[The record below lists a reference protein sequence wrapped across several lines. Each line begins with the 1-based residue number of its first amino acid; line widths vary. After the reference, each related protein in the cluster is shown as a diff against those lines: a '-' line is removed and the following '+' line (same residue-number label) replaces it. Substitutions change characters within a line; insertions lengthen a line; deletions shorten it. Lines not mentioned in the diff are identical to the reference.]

1 MGSKQRKWQVGN
13 DGDRYA
19 DARHRAGMDEIPLQ
33 NRRILIDERVGKM
46 KQRALALAIKRMIW
60 AEVALT
66 ATLAA
71 PAFAQSQPSPGGAAV
86 AEEVANDAPASTGAE
101 AATQGKNKVAQIK
114 RFEVTGSLIR
124 SADKIGFN
132 QVQTVTAKDIEQSGY
147 TTVSDF
153 LRGVSANS
161 SSSWGEGSGAQ
172 GSFAPGGAGIA
183 LRGLSEKYTL
193 VLVDGQRVAPYAFAV
208 NGTDQFFDLNTLPI
222 NIIDRIEIVKT
233 GAVSQYGSDAIA
245 GVVNII
251 TKKNFQGLELGGS
264 YGGATQ
270 DGGGAGTTQF
280 SILGGIGDLNADR
293 FNVTA
298 ALSYYKSNGILGSD
312 RDMTQNQDFSNFP
325 GGLNNESLSY
335 WRRNGT
341 NIPLGPCPN
350 GGRQLPSGSTAQ
362 AFGSSGTV
370 CGNNTAY
377 ASSISPWTERLS
389 AKVHADFKISDA
401 MQAFAD
407 LWESNNTT
415 VTNSGVGRLGSSTQ
429 TFDPATGGVK
439 LVSNV
444 VPGSNP
450 YNPFG
455 VPTQLR
461 YAFGQTQS
469 VRTSANFWRAATGVK
484 GTFETPKAGDWD
496 WSVAYSHSQ
505 SVVSNNFSN
514 RIRASV
520 LENLI
525 QNGGFDF
532 ANPSATPNGLNGLYG
547 NAETQAIT
555 KLDTVDAT
563 LATPNLFTLP
573 TGNVGLGL
581 GAQFRHESQYIGTGL
596 GWADGTFIAPAMQSV
611 NGQRNV
617 AAIYYQI
624 DVPILKNLTFSQSG
638 RYDHYSDFGGAFSP
652 RFALR
657 FQPVREFTTYAS
669 YTRGFRAP
677 TLIENT
683 SSRTFGT
690 QGVIDSHDPNNPG
703 AYNLTEEIQAG
714 NQNLQPERTKN
725 YNIGFQLSPTRTTDI
740 GFDWYKIHVDNVI
753 GTDDVQ
759 AVVDANDPSRVV
771 RNPNG
776 SIAYVLLPYKNL
788 SHLDTDGFETTFRQS
803 VKTAVGTFT
812 LSGDWA
818 YVWHFKMPVGGV
830 DTDFAG
836 NNGSVNQPFG
846 GSFPR
851 WKGNTDLNWN
861 YRKWNT
867 TLTWIYVGPYSQ
879 AILPAGNYPGQQDS
893 VASYSQFNLNVS
905 YTGFKHWTLYAGINN
920 IFNRKPP
927 FDPVYMNAAY
937 QTGYD
942 TSLYTYVGRFAQAG
956 ATYRF

>member
-1 MGSKQRKWQVGN
+1 
-13 DGDRYA
+13 
-19 DARHRAGMDEIPLQ
+19 MDEIPLQ

-71 PAFAQSQPSPGGAAV
+71 PAFAQSQPSPGGATV
-86 AEEVANDAPASTGAE
+86 AEAVANDAPASTGAE

-124 SADKIGFN
+124 SADKVGFN

-208 NGTDQFFDLNTLPI
+208 NGTDQFVDLNTLPI

-830 DTDFAG
+830 ETDFAG